1 MIINKLKSW
10 NYYKEKIPL
19 YIQNSYGIVEH
30 FKILFDLLV
39 QMDLTEDDVLY
50 GFNILDASYLTFIN
64 NLDDSDT
71 KDRSDILNKIGLLYG
86 VTRTFDVD
94 YIENNETKTASLHL
108 TNSEFLKLIKARII
122 QNNYDGSYIQSREF
136 YDKMNLPVYLFQSA
150 NSAEVYVYL
159 NTSVPL
165 TENEEKMF
173 LANLFTIKSMGIT
186 YITSITE
193 VVSLLIWDSTSEF
206 RYWDKG
212 RWTL

>member
-39 QMDLTEDDVLY
+39 QMDLTEDAVLY
-50 GFNILDASYLTFIN
+50 GFNILDDGYLTFIN

-71 KDRSDILNKIGLLYG
+71 KDSSDILNKIGLLYG

-94 YIENNETKTASLHL
+94 YIENNEAKTASLHL

-159 NTSVPL
+159 DTSVPL

-173 LANLFTIKSMGIT
+173 LSNLFTIKSMGIT

>member
-50 GFNILDASYLTFIN
+50 GFNILDTGYLTFIN

-71 KDRSDILNKIGLLYG
+71 KDSSDILNKIGLLYG

-94 YIENNETKTASLHL
+94 YIENKETKTASLHL

-122 QNNYDGSYIQSREF
+122 QNNYDGSYIQAREF

-165 TENEEKMF
+165 TENEKKMF

-193 VVSLLIWDSTSEF
+193 VISLLIWDSTSEF

>member
-50 GFNILDASYLTFIN
+50 GFNILDAGYLTFIN

-71 KDRSDILNKIGLLYG
+71 KDSSDILNKIGLLYG

-159 NTSVPL
+159 NTSVSL

-186 YITSITE
+186 YITSIIE

>member
-71 KDRSDILNKIGLLYG
+71 KDSSDILNKIGLLYG

-122 QNNYDGSYIQSREF
+122 QNNYAGSYIQSREF

-159 NTSVPL
+159 DASVPL

-206 RYWDKG
+206 RCWDKG

>member
-71 KDRSDILNKIGLLYG
+71 KDSSDILNKIGLLYG

-159 NTSVPL
+159 DTSVPL
-165 TENEEKMF
+165 TENEKKMF

>member
-71 KDRSDILNKIGLLYG
+71 KDSSDILNKIGLLYG

-159 NTSVPL
+159 DTSVPL

>member
-1 MIINKLKSW
+1 MEIRQL
-10 NYYKEKIPL
+10 
-19 YIQNSYGIVEH
+19 NSLWQKTVW
-30 FKILFDLLV
+30 
-39 QMDLTEDDVLY
+39 
-50 GFNILDASYLTFIN
+50 NILDASYLTFIN

-71 KDRSDILNKIGLLYG
+71 KDSSDILNKIGLLYG

-159 NTSVPL
+159 DTSVPL

>member
-10 NYYKEKIPL
+10 DYYKEKIPL

-30 FKILFDLLV
+30 FKILFDLLI

-50 GFNILDASYLTFIN
+50 GFNILDDSYLTFIN

-71 KDRSDILNKIGLLYG
+71 KDSSDILNKIGLLYG

-94 YIENNETKTASLHL
+94 YIENNEAKTASLHL

-136 YDKMNLPVYLFQSA
+136 YDKMNLPIYLFQSA
-150 NSAEVYVYL
+150 KSAEVYVYL
-159 NTSVPL
+159 NTLVPL

>member
-50 GFNILDASYLTFIN
+50 GFNILDAGYLTFIN
-64 NLDDSDT
+64 NLDNSDT
-71 KDRSDILNKIGLLYG
+71 KDSSDILNKIGLLYG
-86 VTRTFDVD
+86 ITRTFDVD

-122 QNNYDGSYIQSREF
+122 QNNYNGSYIQSREF

-159 NTSVPL
+159 DTSVSL

-186 YITSITE
+186 YITSIIE

>member
-10 NYYKEKIPL
+10 DYYKEKIPL

-50 GFNILDASYLTFIN
+50 GFNILDDGYLAFIN

-71 KDRSDILNKIGLLYG
+71 KDSSDILNKIGLLYG
-86 VTRTFDVD
+86 VTRTFDVN
-94 YIENNETKTASLHL
+94 YIENNEAKTVSLHL

-159 NTSVPL
+159 DTSIPL

-212 RWTL
+212 RWSL

>member
-71 KDRSDILNKIGLLYG
+71 KDSSDILNKIGLLYG